1 MKSSVFQRAVR
12 ISEEPPG
19 SIRADVYKRQPQIPI
34 SFRIEKLTGIT
45 DAMVLSAP
53 TIETVL
59 KEFLDFC
66 GDAVLV
72 AHNAEFDT
80 SFIAN
85 KAQKQGITVNNT
97 ILDTVD
103 VYKRQHTDIRLAV
116 RLLKIC

>member
-1 MKSSVFQRAVR
+1 
-12 ISEEPPG
+12 
-19 SIRADVYKRQPQIPI
+19 
-34 SFRIEKLTGIT
+34 
-45 DAMVLSAP
+45 MVLSAP

-97 ILDTVD
+97 ILDTVLLAQF
-103 VYKRQHTDIRLAV
+103 VIPNLHNYKLDTLCKHLGVSLETTTGRSMMRAQRQMPLSNW
-116 RLLKIC
+116 LKC